1 MSATAPSAT
10 KRQQYDPARAAYQ
23 RSRNAEIWVKT
34 YLDKMNAWPG
44 PQREP
49 DYTELVES
57 IGARRAAQ
65 SMRQYFHDQAD
76 LPQPNGP
83 MARP

>member
-1 MSATAPSAT
+1 MFTIPGTHMPEPGIYAD
-10 KRQQYDPARAAYQ
+10 KRR
-23 RSRNAEIWVKT
+23 
-34 YLDKMNAWPG
+34 
-44 PQREP
+44 REP

-65 SMRQYFHDQAD
+65 SMRTYFDDQAD

>member
-1 MSATAPSAT
+1 MWAFPGTPMPEPGIYAD
-10 KRQQYDPARAAYQ
+10 KRR
-23 RSRNAEIWVKT
+23 
-34 YLDKMNAWPG
+34 
-44 PQREP
+44 REP
-49 DYTELVES
+49 DYTELIES

-65 SMRQYFHDQAD
+65 SMHQYFHDQAD